1 MSVFITVDVILLST
15 PAYRNNP
22 VGNIS
27 GTHILIDINIYYRYI
42 HNLYTHEMHDGWNG
56 IEINHALIYVRYVLD
71 NRSFLP
77 FVNESSMS
85 LPPLSPVRVAGVAKN
100 NHHIIIVSSTT
111 NKN

>member
-1 MSVFITVDVILLST
+1 
-15 PAYRNNP
+15 
-22 VGNIS
+22 
-27 GTHILIDINIYYRYI
+27 
-42 HNLYTHEMHDGWNG
+42 MHDGWNG
-56 IEINHALIYVRYVLD
+56 IEINHGLIYVRYVLD

-111 NKN
+111 NKNIIKKLESKYITEYPKGTPFIVVCEKGI